1 MTEMALILANRSY
14 CRKRYNNN
22 FNTAYKCSK
31 PSFIYKKTKKPLFN
45 FHVPLHPFHCAKL
58 EKDL

>member
-14 CRKRYNNN
+14 CKKRYNNN

-31 PSFIYKKTKKPLFN
+31 PSFIYKKLRNHYLIFMCLFT
-45 FHVPLHPFHCAKL
+45 PFIVQN
-58 EKDL
+58 